1 MSLLDG
7 LMGAFDD
14 RAIDNMSSQ
23 IGASQS
29 QTKNALG
36 SLLPIL
42 LNSVSKQGNNDSSGL
57 GSFVGFLDADKDGSI
72 LDDVAG
78 FVLSGREGNGGNI
91 LSSLLGGN
99 QRQIEG
105 YVSDDSGLSSQAV
118 SKLMQLAAP
127 VVISY
132 LARRNK
138 QSDPGT
144 GIGDLLGGFLG
155 EMNNKAPQS
164 SSVIDQLLDDKKST
178 VDNDI
183 ANLGGSLLGSLFR

>member
-14 RAIDNMSSQ
+14 NAIDNMSSQ
-23 IGASQS
+23 IGASKS
-29 QTKNALG
+29 QTKTALG

-42 LNSVSKQGNNDSSGL
+42 LNSVSKQGNSNSSGL

-78 FVLSGREGNGGNI
+78 FVLSGKDGNSGNI

-99 QRQIEG
+99 QNQIQG
-105 YVSDDSGLSSQAV
+105 YVSDDSGISSDAT

-138 QSDPGT
+138 QSDSET
-144 GIGDLLGGFLG
+144 GLGDLLGGFLG
-155 EMNNKAPQS
+155 DMNNKAPQS
-164 SSVIDQLLDDKKST
+164 SGVIDQLLDNNKST